1 MSETLDSN
9 WRPKGNN
16 SLTSIENVFPECRV
30 AVVCNYYTRSS
41 QSPYLRHVDFKCRV
55 AVVCRNLKW
64 YLWTL
69 HNIENECMAVF
80 ITSLHGSVQGII
92 DNLTFTCSPCP
103 KQCKTNACC
112 KSVRLVRNSDINRC
126 NLRISL
132 ATCFKIKW
140 TWTPNHYY
148 IICIIFE
155 LLLFNIKAKQ
165 FKEHV
170 RDCGVCVYMHDSLTA
185 NTDEDFSKGGSIT
198 PPTGKVKL
206 I

>member
-69 HNIENECMAVF
+69 HNIEKRM
-80 ITSLHGSVQGII
+80 HGSIHYVTARLWYRSSVQGII

-140 TWTPNHYY
+140 NTQPLLHNMYY
-148 IICIIFE
+148 LWATSF
-155 LLLFNIKAKQ
+155 Q
-165 FKEHV
+165 HQ
-170 RDCGVCVYMHDSLTA
+170 
-185 NTDEDFSKGGSIT
+185 SIA
-198 PPTGKVKL
+198 